1 MIYTKKNKKTSMDVD
16 KIKKLLKKGKFYD
29 FFIDY
34 VMTFDAMKREIT
46 EIVSENR
53 KLEEEKALNIRIF
66 RIAEVQKFIISNDLQ
81 EHFRSI

>member
-1 MIYTKKNKKTSMDVD
+1 MITTNSTPPIMDLG

-34 VMTFDAMKREIT
+34 VPSFDAMKREIT

-53 KLEEEKALNIRIF
+53 KIEKEQALNIRIF
-66 RIAEVQKFIISNDLQ
+66 RIAEVKKFIISNDLQ
-81 EHFRSI
+81 EYFNVI

>member
-1 MIYTKKNKKTSMDVD
+1 MITTKDNVATMDIG

-34 VMTFDAMKREIT
+34 VPTFDTMKREIT

-53 KLEEEKALNIRIF
+53 KIEKEQALNIRIF
-66 RIAEVQKFIISNDLQ
+66 RISEVQKFIISNDLQ
-81 EHFRSI
+81 DYFRLI